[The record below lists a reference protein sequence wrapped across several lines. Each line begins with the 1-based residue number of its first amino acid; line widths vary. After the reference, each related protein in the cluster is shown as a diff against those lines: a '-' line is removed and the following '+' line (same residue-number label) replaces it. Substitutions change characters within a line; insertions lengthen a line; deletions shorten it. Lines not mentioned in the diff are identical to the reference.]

1 MFMKFTYPVLIV
13 ILLALSGCSTHQ
25 LKDQDGNS
33 IPVLLSAN
41 PVDEKKTAPTVLIAH
56 GSDGVQNFHREWAV
70 RVQSWGYNAVI
81 IDHYSFR
88 GIAAHTGQ
96 FIPGVRGEDRARD
109 MVQAGYWISKQPWHK
124 GNMAVIGFSQGGG
137 GVLALVA
144 KQEDVEYFKV
154 VKKGQKIPFA
164 GAVAFYPACSL
175 SPPPIKPTVPT
186 QIHLAGDDTLA
197 LLGFCIPL
205 DDPLY
210 DVYKYAGATHAFDV
224 SIPST
229 VRLNFSHQYDPNT
242 SKDSQE
248 NTKKFLDK
256 LLK

>member
-1 MFMKFTYPVLIV
+1 MFMKFTYPVLIA

-25 LKDQDGNS
+25 LKDQDGNA

-88 GIAAHTGQ
+88 GIGAHTGQ

-109 MVQAGYWISKQPWHK
+109 MVHAGHWISKQPWHK
-124 GNMAVIGFSQGGG
+124 GNMAVIGFSQGGA

-144 KQEDVEYFKV
+144 KQETVEYFKI
-154 VKKGQKIPFA
+154 VKKGEKIPFTA
-164 GAVAFYPACSL
+164 AVAFYPACSL
-175 SPPPIKPTVPT
+175 SSPPVKPTIPT
-186 QIHLAGDDTLA
+186 QIHLAGKDTLA
-197 LLGFCIPL
+197 LTEFCSHL
-205 DDPLY
+205 EESLY
-210 DVYKYAGATHAFDV
+210 DVHRYQDATHAFDV
-224 SIPST
+224 WIPST
-229 VRLNFSHQYDPNT
+229 VRLNFLHQYDPVVA
-242 SKDSQE
+242 KDSQE

>member
-1 MFMKFTYPVLIV
+1 
-13 ILLALSGCSTHQ
+13 
-25 LKDQDGNS
+25 
-33 IPVLLSAN
+33 
-41 PVDEKKTAPTVLIAH
+41 
-56 GSDGVQNFHREWAV
+56 
-70 RVQSWGYNAVI
+70 
-81 IDHYSFR
+81 
-88 GIAAHTGQ
+88 
-96 FIPGVRGEDRARD
+96 

-124 GNMAVIGFSQGGG
+124 GNMVVIGFSQGGG

-164 GAVAFYPACSL
+164 GVIAFYPACSL

-186 QIHLAGDDTLA
+186 LVHLASDDTLA
-197 LLGFCIPL
+197 LLGFCTPL
-205 DDPLY
+205 DDPMY
-210 DVYKYAGATHAFDV
+210 EVHKYIGATHAFDV

-229 VRLNFSHQYDPNT
+229 VRLNFLHQYDPVVA
-242 SKDSQE
+242 KDSQE